1 MSFRVCR
8 KFQDMNKVQE
18 VKTNYTPIKE
28 RTENVEEVNGLT
40 NTKDAPPDGGWGWVV
55 VSVSFV
61 TNFMAWGT
69 LLLSGVLLEE
79 FVQVTICISW
89 LQLQVN
95 IGKFISKRTCK
106 D

>member
-1 MSFRVCR
+1 
-8 KFQDMNKVQE
+8 MNKVQK

-40 NTKDAPPDGGWGWVV
+40 NTKDALPDGGWGWVV

-79 FVQVTICISW
+79 FVQVTISPY
-89 LQLQVN
+89 L
-95 IGKFISKRTCK
+95 SKGNEPKTY
-106 D
+106 